1 MKVQVSTDKRD
12 ERDQYFDREW
22 EKLIKAA
29 RLNPLQTRMC
39 REYLRK
45 IEKEQLV
52 ELLDIS
58 LMAGLLALIEAFNF
72 GTGKTAKRLGRYRDA
87 VNNILEDVF
96 DKKVI
101 IGDLLYSYDGCAVER
116 LRHRLHKY
124 GVEYAPIYEE
134 NKNV

>member
-1 MKVQVSTDKRD
+1 MSTDKRD

-72 GTGKTAKRLGRYRDA
+72 GTGKTAKRLGIVEDA
-87 VNNILEDVF
+87 KTLPIIINKKNIKRREKL
-96 DKKVI
+96 
-101 IGDLLYSYDGCAVER
+101 
-116 LRHRLHKY
+116 
-124 GVEYAPIYEE
+124 
-134 NKNV
+134 